1 MLDLQ
6 VKEPCPVSFVIISFF
21 TFLYCHLQL
30 VPLSGVS
37 FNAPEFD
44 KLMLASYCRKQQ
56 VSVHA
61 YGNLLNEKILSRE
74 CLFHCI
80 LVWYMCIS
88 ATNGASL
95 VVSYVFVFY
104 S

>member
-1 MLDLQ
+1 MLDRQ

-44 KLMLASYCRKQQ
+44 KLLFASYYRKQQ
-56 VSVHA
+56 VCVHA
-61 YGNLLNEKILSRE
+61 YGNLPNDKILSR
-74 CLFHCI
+74 CAFFIAYLCGI
-80 LVWYMCIS
+80 RVYQQQMGLR
-88 ATNGASL
+88 L
-95 VVSYVFVFY
+95 
-104 S
+104 